1 MKLIDFNYTPQKI
14 MRIKKKIKDTH
25 NKWLTG
31 IKLLYKKSELSP
43 EYLLDSYLYYLANFN
58 YIYGPISFLQSV
70 SDNKDIRNASINFGE
85 DLSLFFSRFYMSSQ
99 NYEIFLLL
107 KRLPSSKMI
116 DVILKSLFE
125 IHIL

>member
-31 IKLLYKKSELSP
+31 IKLLYKKSELFP
-43 EYLLDSYLYYLANFN
+43 EYLLDSYLYYLADFN
-58 YIYGPISFLQSV
+58 YIYGPISFLQNV
-70 SDNKDIRNASINFGE
+70 SDSKDIRDASINFGE
-85 DLSLFFSRFYMSSQ
+85 DLSLFFSKFYMSSQ

-107 KRLPSSKMI
+107 KRLPSSKII
-116 DVILKSLFE
+116 DTIFIS
-125 IHIL
+125 